1 MYLFGWS
8 HRDDAHSP
16 GGLHAGGTQLR
27 RRICPAR
34 DRRDGA
40 RHQPAGSAAARR
52 AGRLCG
58 LGGRRHLRR
67 LRDPAEPAGQPTGAA
82 QRRPG
87 QAGGAHR
94 LGGVDPAAAT
104 AARGGRPGPLTGQR
118 RGRRGGPGPLD
129 RAPARRR
136 ARPASPE
143 GYVAI
148 ARLPQPG
155 ETTLHPV
162 LRLALAWARLTPRER
177 AVLEA
182 TMDVQPELPTDHRR
196 NDHTPFR
203 PRTAQ
208 VLTALEPRAN
218 PRSRRPLARLSDEQR
233 DAWRAFCAARAEV
246 DAEIG

>member
-1 MYLFGWS
+1 MPVALSFDAAS
-8 HRDDAHSP
+8 AQHVTAEMVRDISR
-16 GGLHAGGTQLR
+16 Q
-27 RRICPAR
+27 
-34 DRRDGA
+34 
-40 RHQPAGSAAARR
+40 AARLPGAQ
-52 AGRLCG
+52 AGCAGWVADVISDACAILPSLLASRPELPSADRVRLAV
-58 LGGRRHLRR
+58 HTAWVESIRR
-67 LRDPAEPAGQPTGAA
+67 LRLRPVADGLDPSPASAEAGGVAPGRWTELPPAG
-82 QRRPG
+82 
-87 QAGGAHR
+87 
-94 LGGVDPAAAT
+94 D
-104 AARGGRPGPLTGQR
+104 PGP
-118 RGRRGGPGPLD
+118 P
-129 RAPARRR
+129 PAR
-136 ARPASPE
+136 PVSPE

-233 DAWRAFCAARAEV
+233 DAWRAFCAARAQV
-246 DAEIG
+246 DAEIDDEAP